1 MENTSQKNI
10 SRARGTVLLA
20 RFFLIGSFFA
30 LVTAWLTQITGG
42 AILGLS
48 QQHLFSDSMALS
60 LIAIVLFLDAAA
72 HAKNL

>member
-1 MENTSQKNI
+1 M
-10 SRARGTVLLA
+10 A
-20 RFFLIGSFFA
+20 RFFLIVSFFA
-30 LVTAWLTQITGG
+30 LVAAWLAQITGG